1 MNLNRQSLAASVVAL
16 AGFLAGAHVHPAFA
30 DPGDVTD
37 RGGNDKANTYIRKG
51 GASTLQQGIV
61 KTITR
66 GVNLDGTDFGGQ
78 NLKGVAFQ
86 QSIVRQ
92 ANFKGANLYSASFF
106 DATLDNSD
114 FEDAGTCVLATIVSL
129 GSCCLLLFPWFDF
142 LLYGLFV
149 DYCRP
154 HAGQRGVGAVQRG
167 QLQEHGGAGDVR
179 GGHDAVRRH
188 QVHREQRL
196 DRHRAPQGAS
206 MVHVDVHLRLLCEP
220 VSTLSFGRTNAST
233 SAACPAPLA
242 PTPRRAWTRGS
253 RCGAWIECV
262 CVGLPSTCAC
272 CCSSSCLLPTFS
284 KKYVQRPEAR
294 KRRRSRLKGS

>member
-114 FEDAGTCVLATIVSL
+114 FEDAGT
-129 GSCCLLLFPWFDF
+129 F
-142 LLYGLFV
+142 
-149 DYCRP
+149 
-154 HAGQRGVGAVQRG
+154 
-167 QLQEHGGAGDVR
+167 
-179 GGHDAVRRH
+179 
-188 QVHREQRL
+188 
-196 DRHRAPQGAS
+196 
-206 MVHVDVHLRLLCEP
+206 
-220 VSTLSFGRTNAST
+220 
-233 SAACPAPLA
+233 
-242 PTPRRAWTRGS
+242 
-253 RCGAWIECV
+253 
-262 CVGLPSTCAC
+262 
-272 CCSSSCLLPTFS
+272 
-284 KKYVQRPEAR
+284 
-294 KRRRSRLKGS
+294 

>member
-167 QLQEHGGAGDVR
+167 QLQ
-179 GGHDAVRRH
+179 
-188 QVHREQRL
+188 
-196 DRHRAPQGAS
+196 
-206 MVHVDVHLRLLCEP
+206 
-220 VSTLSFGRTNAST
+220 
-233 SAACPAPLA
+233 
-242 PTPRRAWTRGS
+242 
-253 RCGAWIECV
+253 
-262 CVGLPSTCAC
+262 
-272 CCSSSCLLPTFS
+272 
-284 KKYVQRPEAR
+284 
-294 KRRRSRLKGS
+294 